1 MAQNLYDILPK
12 MAWMNNK
19 YLKLLKLKQIKVIPV
34 KGPVGSLQ
42 VFKCCKKTTNNLL
55 TNYNEKKNFVCDD

>member
-1 MAQNLYDILPK
+1 

-42 VFKCCKKTTNNLL
+42 VLSAAKKTTKNLL
-55 TNYNEKKNFVCDD
+55 TNYNENNNFVCDN